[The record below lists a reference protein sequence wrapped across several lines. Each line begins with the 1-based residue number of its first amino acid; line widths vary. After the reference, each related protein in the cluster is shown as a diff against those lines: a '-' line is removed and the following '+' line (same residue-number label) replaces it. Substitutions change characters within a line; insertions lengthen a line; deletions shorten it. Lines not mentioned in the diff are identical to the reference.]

1 MHFTKGAILLKEVRL
16 SDGNLARIPHGAVWS
31 QRPSSHPSLV
41 PYCNSVLV
49 KIVND
54 LEDLVIISLI
64 LF

>member
-1 MHFTKGAILLKEVRL
+1 MNTDESVRFGEFVICEICYLIL
-16 SDGNLARIPHGAVWS
+16 
-31 QRPSSHPSLV
+31 LV

-64 LF
+64 LFGIKQDFKSA